1 MIKPKEK
8 KSPWW
13 VVFGIIVALF
23 RFCNSIDNANRKSYT
38 SNQEIASQSI
48 TSLYGEWMEKAERN
62 TKIMEIMKK
71 LRSITKKLLNII
83 KRFMRL

>member
-1 MIKPKEK
+1 MHQPKKIKENDWMIKPKRK

-38 SNQEIASQSI
+38 SKSGNS
-48 TSLYGEWMEKAERN
+48 
-62 TKIMEIMKK
+62 
-71 LRSITKKLLNII
+71 
-83 KRFMRL
+83 